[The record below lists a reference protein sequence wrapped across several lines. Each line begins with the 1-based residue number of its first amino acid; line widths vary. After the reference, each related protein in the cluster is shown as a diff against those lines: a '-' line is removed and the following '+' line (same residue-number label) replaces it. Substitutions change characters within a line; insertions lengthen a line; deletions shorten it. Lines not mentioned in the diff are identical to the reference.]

1 MAEIIGKVI
10 AWLINLL
17 PAGNLEGLSAAIDGI
32 VPYIKTGLYFLP
44 VRTISQ
50 IFTVILAFWT
60 YRLVVRIV
68 KTIWDLIPFV

>member
-17 PAGNLEGLSAAIDGI
+17 PAGNLEGLSTAIDGI
-32 VPYIKTGLYFLP
+32 VPYLKTALYFLP
-44 VRTISQ
+44 VRTIAQ

-60 YRLVVRIV
+60 YRLVVRVV
-68 KTIWDLIPFV
+68 KTVWDLIPFV

>member
-32 VPYIKTGLYFLP
+32 VPYLKTALYFLP
-44 VRTISQ
+44 VRTIAQ

-60 YRLVVRIV
+60 YRLIVRVV
-68 KTIWDLIPFV
+68 KTVWDLIPFV